1 MRAVVER
8 AGCSTGRHNR
18 HLHSQSLGIIR
29 TTLLAAL
36 YVGAISNPWD
46 NELSPSTLLL
56 FSRFS
61 AACSRSFFFLPPSIK
76 PPPNEIRF
84 FRTYSVRR
92 RVRSLLLS
100 ISFHFQSFS
109 LLIFYTF
116 ILISVLINRRDA
128 ARKKHPNYSYT
139 SSFGFIF
146 VTNLQRIWQIN
157 AYKYYNESNDGMTS
171 RRDFFKNV
179 WNKFTWKSLHFSA
192 TARFFL
198 SLTRSKIVFAN
209 VESIECLA
217 RIVEEDHLD

>member
-1 MRAVVER
+1 MGQRALPKYVITFLPLFR
-8 AGCSTGRHNR
+8 
-18 HLHSQSLGIIR
+18 SLFPI
-29 TTLLAAL
+29 
-36 YVGAISNPWD
+36 P
-46 NELSPSTLLL
+46 
-56 FSRFS
+56 
-61 AACSRSFFFLPPSIK
+61 FFFLPPCVK

-84 FRTYSVRR
+84 FRTYSVQR

-139 SSFGFIF
+139 SSSAFIF

-157 AYKYYNESNDGMTS
+157 AYKYYNESNDGMTL
-171 RRDFFKNV
+171 RRDFFKNA

-198 SLTRSKIVFAN
+198 SLTRLKIVFAN
-209 VESIECLA
+209 VESIECLT
-217 RIVEEDHLD
+217 RIVEENHLD